1 MKKLHK
7 LAAAVAVAAGIAL
20 SPQSQAIEL
29 KTGGVGDALLFPVF
43 AAGAGMYENY
53 FTISNSSNEW
63 LQGHLRFRGS
73 AWSAE
78 LLDFDVILSPGDV
91 FVFRLADLDGDGE
104 WEVDGSLDPKN
115 FQYTGMVFNCG
126 TVQYCID
133 ANNLLEPKADDLTKA
148 GIADADGIIGLQRK
162 WGYVEFIGEA
172 VLNGGL
178 ANNPIMSAL
187 IGNSPGEWS
196 VYLTGNGN
204 GKGTNTWK
212 WSDAENGFRDCATGA
227 KPCDRGLS
235 DVPNALSGTAFI
247 VMPGQSSGL
256 AYNAE
261 ALLDFRTMDFPHRI
275 DNYAR
280 RNGDKGAANLGV
292 PNNAVIL
299 HHESAGNAILGPSPW
314 GDYTY
319 TRGDSRGDECVI
331 HFNNTWG
338 PTLADGDDYLPTNI
352 PGNKVPSVIPGLPTP
367 ANSTANLTAVAG
379 NDAGKD
385 AWDQRR
391 TRTSFNTGYY
401 ISSVVGTMGTNFA
414 GEPSNNSLTE
424 VEMAIRS
431 AQLSQRTIFNNGVGN
446 NDLSPTGQI
455 FTSFY
460 FDASGVTTVRDIP
473 LPLHSYYLAFFPTK
487 FYYSEDINTCGSS
500 SYLTERVID
509 NLLRNKPITIEVWN
523 TEEVPCVCT
532 TTGTIS
538 PSPTGNSSACNKVLG
553 YELNIL
559 DIDWLKSAFTDG
571 NCPGYKNGRTVVRL
585 DTLTSN
591 PLEARD
597 GSGYPGL
604 MYNFEMSSQATTLAH
619 WRSMHKR

>member
-53 FTISNSSNEW
+53 FTVSNSSNEW
-63 LQGHLRFRGS
+63 IQGHLRFRGS

-104 WEVDGSLDPKN
+104 WEVDGSLDPQN

-227 KPCDRGLS
+227 RPCDRGLS

-280 RNGDKGAANLGV
+280 RNGANGAPNLGV

-299 HHESAGNAILGPSPW
+299 HHESANNATQGPSPW

-338 PTLADGDDYLPTNI
+338 PTLADGDDYLPTSI
-352 PGNKVPSVIPGLPTP
+352 PGLEVPSVIPGLPAP
-367 ANSTANLTAVAG
+367 ANSVG
-379 NDAGKD
+379 NGGIATGFFGND

-391 TRTSFNTGYY
+391 LPPGYY
-401 ISSVVGTMGTNFA
+401 ITAQVGTLGQNYDGQPF
-414 GEPSNNSLTE
+414 ENSLTE

-431 AQLSQRTIFNNGVGN
+431 AQLSQRTIFNNGTGGN
-446 NDLSPTGQI
+446 GLSPIGQI

-460 FDASGVTTVRDIP
+460 FDASGVASPRDIP
-473 LPLHSYYLAFFPTK
+473 LPLHSFYLAFFPTK
-487 FYYSEDINTCGSS
+487 FYHVEDINTCGQAE
-500 SYLTERVID
+500 YLTQRVISM
-509 NLLRNKPITIEVWN
+509 LRTSKPVTVEVWN

-538 PSPTGNSSACNKVLG
+538 PSPVSSSSACNKVLG
-553 YELNIL
+553 YELNVF

-585 DTLTSN
+585 DTTTN
-591 PLEARD
+591 DPLETLNTAN
-597 GSGYPGL
+597 GYPGL

>member
-53 FTISNSSNEW
+53 FTVSNSSNEW
-63 LQGHLRFRGS
+63 IQGHLRFRGS

-126 TVQYCID
+126 TVPYCID
-133 ANNLLEPKADDLTKA
+133 ANNLLEPKADDLVKA
-148 GIADADGIIGLQRK
+148 GIADASGIIGLQRK

-172 VLNGGL
+172 ILNGMDHK
-178 ANNPIMSAL
+178 IMDA
-187 IGNSPGEWS
+187 
-196 VYLTGNGN
+196 LTGSNPGVWAPYVTSNGN

-212 WSDAENGFRDCATGA
+212 WSDAENGFRDCAANT
-227 KPCDRGLS
+227 PCDRGLS
-235 DVPNALSGTAFI
+235 DVPNALSGTAFL

-256 AYNAE
+256 AYNGE

-280 RNGDKGAANLGV
+280 RNGTGGVANLGS

-299 HHESAGNAILGPSPW
+299 HHENANNAVQGPSPL

-319 TRGDSRGDECVI
+319 TQNDSRRDECVI
-331 HFNNTWG
+331 RFNNTWG
-338 PTLADGDDYLPTNI
+338 PTLADGDDYLPTSI
-352 PGNKVPSVIPGLPTP
+352 PVVGGFGQVPSVIPGLPAP
-367 ANSTANLTAVAG
+367 ANSIGNSSTISGNAPG
-379 NDAGKD
+379 NDA
-385 AWDQRR
+385 WDELRR
-391 TRTSFNTGYY
+391 FYPILGA
-401 ISSVVGTMGTNFA
+401 GTLGVNYNGQPF
-414 GEPSNNSLTE
+414 NNSLTE

-431 AQLSQRTIFNNGVGN
+431 AQLSQRTVFNNGSGGN
-446 NDLSPTGQI
+446 KLAPNGQI

-460 FDASGVTTVRDIP
+460 FDASGTTSTRDIP

-487 FYYSEDINTCGSS
+487 FYHVETAGLNCATSDYINKAVEFMLKSP
-500 SYLTERVID
+500 
-509 NLLRNKPITIEVWN
+509 KPITIEVWN
-523 TEEVPCVCT
+523 TDETPCVCT
-532 TTGTIS
+532 SSGSIS
-538 PSPTGNSSACNKVLG
+538 PSPVSSSSACNKVLG
-553 YELNIL
+553 YELNVF

-585 DTLTSN
+585 DTSTAN
-591 PLEARD
+591 PLETVNGAN
-597 GSGYPGL
+597 GYPGL
-604 MYNFEMSSQATTLAH
+604 MYDFEMSSQATTLAN
-619 WRSMHKR
+619 WRSMQKR